1 MNKLPLTP
9 TLCPKHIQDLVM
21 MHQLIQ
27 VLDSSDVPEEL
38 KALAE
43 KGLLLAM
50 QAHQEDTQN
59 EKEN

>member
-9 TLCPKHIQDLVM
+9 ALCPKHIQDLVM

-27 VLDSSDVPEEL
+27 VLDSPDVPEEL

-50 QAHQEDTQN
+50 QSHQEDNEN

>member
-27 VLDSSDVPEEL
+27 VLDSPDTPEHIKEL
-38 KALAE
+38 AK
-43 KGLLLAM
+43 KGLELHM
-50 QAHQEDTQN
+50 QAHQEDNQN
-59 EKEN
+59 KLEN